1 MSCKVEGMKEI
12 SSFRPTIQSV
22 AGEQYAGRS
31 GRRALG
37 DIAAKKGN
45 PAPVKSFQGNL
56 ASSKVGLTQQ
66 VLSKNETVARPTSND
81 SILSAIGAKSAATRQ
96 NSAADGIG
104 RTPPTPPRSPSP
116 PVQTTP
122 VPGPTAPVKINSMQQ
137 SWLDSNTGSYANL
150 MMHNLS
156 RSTPFAID
164 NVDIRWANGSSG
176 KPEFVPRAVGNVS
189 AESGKQL
196 AQLMGG
202 TLVNGPFETFG
213 TSQRD
218 QYIKMPS
225 GQMIEAS
232 VLASQLNAARGA
244 SDPFSATQSVLEI
257 YRLESQN
264 FNMASSNNA
273 IDLVSKGSLRAGW
286 PSNQA
291 T

>member
-1 MSCKVEGMKEI
+1 MLGVN
-12 SSFRPTIQSV
+12 SV
-22 AGEQYAGRS
+22 AS
-31 GRRALG
+31 
-37 DIAAKKGN
+37 
-45 PAPVKSFQGNL
+45 
-56 ASSKVGLTQQ
+56 
-66 VLSKNETVARPTSND
+66 
-81 SILSAIGAKSAATRQ
+81 RQ
-96 NSAADGIG
+96 NSAAEGFG
-104 RTPPTPPRSPSP
+104 RTPSTPPRSPNP
-116 PVQTTP
+116 PVETAP
-122 VPGPTAPVKINSMQQ
+122 VPGPATPVKFNSMQQ
-137 SWLDSNTGSYANL
+137 KWMDSNTGNYANL
-150 MMHNLS
+150 MMQNLS

-164 NVDIRWANGSSG
+164 NVDIRWANGSTG

-196 AQLMGG
+196 AQMMGG
-202 TLVNGPFETFG
+202 TLVNGPFDTFG

-232 VLASQLNAARGA
+232 VLASQLNAARSA

-264 FNMASSNNA
+264 FDLSSSNNA
-273 IDLVSKGSLRAGW
+273 IDLVTKGTLRAGW